1 MTPFVPFG
9 LDFLVLVRDM
19 GVPAR
24 YPSNTAGTP
33 HGLLS
38 ITGRD
43 AEVSA
48 KDGEALPSDERLKAN
63 RRINLRPNKRL

>member
-1 MTPFVPFG
+1 
-9 LDFLVLVRDM
+9 
-19 GVPAR
+19 
-24 YPSNTAGTP
+24 
-33 HGLLS
+33 LS
-38 ITGRD
+38 IRGRD